1 MCCFKFTLTNYIVSS
16 FVESIPRIIFSS
28 ELYLLCLLKRALKIL
43 MEKVEM
49 VKKLNCCNQ
58 PTSYKYLVVQLSGE
72 NCHSEQH
79 IIHSFFSH
87 LKVVSSFKIGS
98 FFDKSFQV
106 FIFYW
111 KLLCF
116 GRKT

>member
-1 MCCFKFTLTNYIVSS
+1 VSSQACFKNINGKSGNG
-16 FVESIPRIIFSS
+16 
-28 ELYLLCLLKRALKIL
+28 K
-43 MEKVEM
+43 KVE
-49 VKKLNCCNQ
+49 LLQ
-58 PTSYKYLVVQLSGE
+58 PNNKYLVVQLSRE

-87 LKVVSSFKIGS
+87 LKFVSSFKIGS